1 MTIIFKSGNETVS
14 TSAVIYANGNAMKK
28 MAAQMIADQ
37 VEGSIDM
44 IMDMPED
51 YPTKQDIEKVLSS
64 AKEQCIDMF
73 DDYIDTIRGAWKA
86 ALDATNFTARVVRI
100 DYYNEQDQNL
110 GDYKDIHVEVRVD
123 E

>member
-14 TSAVIYANGNAMKK
+14 TSAVIYANANAMKK

-44 IMDMPED
+44 ILDMPED
-51 YPTKQDIEKVLSS
+51 YPTKQDIEKVLSNT
-64 AKEQCIDMF
+64 KIHCIEAF
-73 DDYIDTIRGAWKA
+73 DDYIETIRGAWKA
-86 ALDATNFTARVVRI
+86 ALEATNFTARVVRI

-110 GDYKDIHVEVRVD
+110 GDYKDIHVEVRV